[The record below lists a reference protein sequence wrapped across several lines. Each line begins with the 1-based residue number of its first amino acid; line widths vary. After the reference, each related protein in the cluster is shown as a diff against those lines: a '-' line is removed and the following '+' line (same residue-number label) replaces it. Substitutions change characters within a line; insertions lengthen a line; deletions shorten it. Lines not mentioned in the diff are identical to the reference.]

1 MTFIELVRS
10 RRSVR
15 TFDGSALK
23 PEDAE
28 SILNCADTAENPY
41 AIPIEWRLLSAKKDG
56 LSSPVIVGADTYIAG
71 KLRPAPHAEEAFGY
85 AFEEIVLFA
94 ASLGV
99 GSTWMAGTLN
109 RPAFERAMELREGE
123 VMPCVS
129 PLGYAAPKMSLRET
143 VMRKGVKADSRLDF
157 GKLFFDGSFD
167 KPLTPESAGI
177 LAEPLEAVRWAPSA
191 VNRQPWRVVLDGKAA
206 HFYEKKNRGYVSP
219 SGWDLQKIDL
229 GIALCH
235 FSRGTAEKGIRAE
248 FVIDDP
254 GLVAPQDT
262 EYIASYVLKE

>member
-1 MTFIELVRS
+1 
-10 RRSVR
+10 
-15 TFDGSALK
+15 
-23 PEDAE
+23 
-28 SILNCADTAENPY
+28 
-41 AIPIEWRLLSAKKDG
+41 
-56 LSSPVIVGADTYIAG
+56 
-71 KLRPAPHAEEAFGY
+71 
-85 AFEEIVLFA
+85 
-94 ASLGV
+94 
-99 GSTWMAGTLN
+99 MAGTLN
-109 RPAFERAMELREGE
+109 RPAFERVMELREGE
-123 VMPCVS
+123 IMPCVS
-129 PLGYAAPKMSLRET
+129 PLGYAVPKMSLRET

>member
-1 MTFIELVRS
+1 
-10 RRSVR
+10 
-15 TFDGSALK
+15 
-23 PEDAE
+23 
-28 SILNCADTAENPY
+28 
-41 AIPIEWRLLSAKKDG
+41 
-56 LSSPVIVGADTYIAG
+56 
-71 KLRPAPHAEEAFGY
+71 
-85 AFEEIVLFA
+85 
-94 ASLGV
+94 
-99 GSTWMAGTLN
+99 MAGTLN

-206 HFYEKKNRGYVSP
+206 HFTKRKTVATSVPPAGTCRRSIWASPCVTSAAVRRKKG
-219 SGWDLQKIDL
+219 
-229 GIALCH
+229 
-235 FSRGTAEKGIRAE
+235 
-248 FVIDDP
+248 
-254 GLVAPQDT
+254 
-262 EYIASYVLKE
+262 